1 MIRKEILSLSV
12 LALPLILAQLA
23 QNTLGFVDTL
33 MVGRLG
39 ADALASIALGSTFF
53 HFLQLLLS
61 GVLFAVGPL
70 VSQAHGAS
78 DKVRAA
84 RATRQGLWLG
94 LMMFIPAFI
103 LIWNAEPILLRMG
116 QDPEIVAL
124 GSRYLRAIAWGM
136 LPALWLTSLRG
147 FLEGLSVT
155 RPIMIISF
163 IGLGLNIVANNV
175 LMFGRF
181 GFPALGLVGTGYASA
196 LVFFAMFIAVALYI
210 FFRFKE
216 YRVFTGLRVP
226 DAAML
231 KELLQ
236 VGVPIGLT
244 LGFEAGMFSA
254 VAFLMG
260 LLGAVPL
267 AAHQIAI
274 QSASTT
280 FMVPLGLSI
289 AISVRVGQALGRG
302 SQAEA
307 RLSGF
312 VGMGLSV
319 FAMLLSALTFWF
331 APKFVVGLYLDTS
344 LPSNAEVVSLASGF
358 LAVVAMFQLFD
369 GLQVSS
375 AGALRGLK
383 DTRVP
388 MIITLIAYWF
398 IGISSGAYLC
408 FGLGL
413 GGRGL
418 YLGLVIGLAVAGLL
432 LAWRFHN
439 RMQPKSTVAVTRA

>member
-1 MIRKEILSLSV
+1 
-12 LALPLILAQLA
+12 
-23 QNTLGFVDTL
+23 

-53 HFLQLLLS
+53 HFLQLFLS

-70 VSQAHGAS
+70 VSQAHGAN
-78 DKVRAA
+78 DKVKAA
-84 RATRQGLWLG
+84 RAARQGLWLG
-94 LMMFIPAFI
+94 LMMFIPTFF

-124 GSRYLRAIAWGM
+124 GAQYLRAIAWGL

-155 RPIMIISF
+155 RPIMLISF
-163 IGLGLNIVANNV
+163 MGLGLNIVANNV

-196 LVFFAMFIAVALYI
+196 LVFFAMFAAVALYI
-210 FFRFKE
+210 FFSFRE

-231 KELLQ
+231 KELVQ

-254 VAFLMG
+254 MAFLMG
-260 LLGAVPL
+260 LLGALPL

-280 FMVPLGLSI
+280 FMIPLGLSI

-302 SQAEA
+302 SRAEA

-312 VGMGLSV
+312 VGMSLSV
-319 FAMLLSALTFWF
+319 FSMLLSALTFWLV
-331 APKFVVGLYLDTS
+331 PKFVVGLYLNTS
-344 LPSNAEVVSLASGF
+344 LPSNAEVVGLASSF

-388 MIITLIAYWF
+388 MFITLVAYWL

-418 YLGLVIGLAVAGLL
+418 YLGLVLGLAVAGIL
-432 LAWRFHN
+432 LAWRFYN
-439 RMQPKSTVAVTRA
+439 QMRDKPVVVAPRV